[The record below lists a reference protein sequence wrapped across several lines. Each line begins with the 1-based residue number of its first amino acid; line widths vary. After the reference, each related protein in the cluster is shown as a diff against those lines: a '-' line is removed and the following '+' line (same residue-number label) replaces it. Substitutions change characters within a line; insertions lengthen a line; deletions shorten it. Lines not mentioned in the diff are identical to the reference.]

1 MDELIAGIANIG
13 FPIAISCFLLVR
25 LEHKLE
31 ELTST
36 IARLTTTIEKWE
48 KGAGEL

>member
-1 MDELIAGIANIG
+1 MDELIALVANIG

-36 IARLTTTIEKWE
+36 IARLTATVEKLEISVE
-48 KGAGEL
+48 K